1 MMSDQASTADREMM
15 HSTPMTA
22 MLAIFRRD
30 IVVTSREFWI
40 FLAQVLLQPLATLF
54 IFGRILPDIGMAS
67 GNYAKMLMPG
77 IIVLTIVI
85 TALQST
91 SMPLVIE
98 FGWTK
103 EIEDRLLAPLPVTWV
118 GLQKVLFA
126 AARGLIAGIVI
137 FPLGAWIV
145 GPQALNVTTGNIGP
159 IVFYSVMAALVG
171 ATIGLTL
178 GTLVG
183 PQQINIMFALILTPM
198 LFTGCTQYP
207 WAELGHLRWFQ
218 ILTLFNPMTYAS
230 EGMRA
235 AMAPNIPHMQP
246 IYSILA
252 LIASTLLFGI
262 LGLRGFMRRAID

>member
-1 MMSDQASTADREMM
+1 MAADTMRAGTRGTPLGST
-15 HSTPMTA
+15 
-22 MLAIFRRD
+22 LAIFRRD
-30 IVVTSREFWI
+30 IVVTGRELWM

-67 GNYAKMLMPG
+67 GDYARILMPG

-91 SMPLVIE
+91 AMPLVIE

-103 EIEDRLLAPLPVTWV
+103 EIEDRLLAPLPVSWV
-118 GLQKVLFA
+118 AVQKVVFA
-126 AARGLIAGIVI
+126 AARGLVAGIVI
-137 FPLGAWIV
+137 FPLGMLIV
-145 GPQALNVTTGNIGP
+145 GSQALNVTAANVGP
-159 IVFYSVMAALVG
+159 IAFYAVMAALVG
-171 ATIGLTL
+171 ATVGMTL

-218 ILTLFNPMTYAS
+218 VLTLANPMTYAS
-230 EGMRA
+230 EGMRG
-235 AMAPNIPHMQP
+235 AMVPALPHMNP
-246 IYSILA
+246 AFAIPA
-252 LIASTLLFGI
+252 LCAAVVLFGA
-262 LGLRGFMRRAID
+262 LGVRGFLRRAVD

>member
-1 MMSDQASTADREMM
+1 MAALEQAASTRG
-15 HSTPMTA
+15 TPVA
-22 MLAIFRRD
+22 SALAIFRRD
-30 IVVTSREFWI
+30 IVVTGRDLWV

-67 GNYAKMLMPG
+67 GDYARILMPG
-77 IIVLTIVI
+77 IIVLTIVV

-103 EIEDRLLAPLPVTWV
+103 EIEDRLLAPLPVSWV
-118 GLQKVLFA
+118 GVQKVVFA
-126 AARGLIAGIVI
+126 AARGLVAGLVI
-137 FPLGAWIV
+137 FPLGILIV
-145 GPQALNVTTGNIGP
+145 GSAAVNVTGANIAP
-159 IVFYSVMAALVG
+159 VVFYAVMASLVG
-171 ATIGLTL
+171 ATVGLTL

-218 ILTLFNPMTYAS
+218 VLTLLNPMTYAS
-230 EGMRA
+230 EGMRG
-235 AMAPNIPHMQP
+235 AMVPFVPHMDP
-246 IYSILA
+246 LYAVPA
-252 LIASTLLFGI
+252 LIAAVLVFGTI
-262 LGLRGFMRRAID
+262 GIRGFLRRAVD

>member
-1 MMSDQASTADREMM
+1 MAVLEQAAPEPVTRGTALG
-15 HSTPMTA
+15 A
-22 MLAIFRRD
+22 IGAIFRRD
-30 IVVTSREFWI
+30 VVVTGREFWM

-54 IFGRILPDIGMAS
+54 IFGRILPGIGMAS
-67 GNYAKMLMPG
+67 GDYAKILMPG
-77 IIVLTIVI
+77 VVVLTVVI

-91 SMPLVIE
+91 AMPLVIE

-118 GLQKVLFA
+118 GVQKVLFA
-126 AARGLIAGIVI
+126 AARGVVAGIVI
-137 FPLGAWIV
+137 FPLGIWIV
-145 GPQALNVTTGNIGP
+145 GAAAVHVTPANVGP
-159 IVFYSVMAALVG
+159 IAFYTVMAALVG

-207 WAELGHLRWFQ
+207 WAELGHERWFQ

-230 EGMRA
+230 EGLRA
-235 AMAPNIPHMQP
+235 AMVPTLPHLSHLVVVP
-246 IYSILA
+246 V
-252 LIASTLLFGI
+252 LIASIILFGAV
-262 LGLRGFMRRAID
+262 GLRGFQRRSVD